1 MDKMRMESK
10 DITAQ
15 NIEKIGALFPNCIAE
30 SPDGYGGF
38 KKSVNFE
45 VLKQMLSNE
54 TAEADEAY
62 EFTWVGKKA
71 AAAEAR
77 RITRNTLRPCPEES
91 RDWDTTENLYL
102 EGENLEILKLL
113 QESYLG
119 SVKMIYIDPPYNTGH
134 DFIYPDL
141 FLMDKEAYNEG
152 TGYFDEEG
160 HVNYRRKNGKL
171 AGRYHSD
178 WCSMMYPRL
187 MLARN
192 LLREDG
198 VIFISIN
205 DTELFNLQKICCEVF
220 GDDNYLACFPRVTKR
235 AGKTTEAIAR
245 NHDYV
250 LAFGKSSET
259 GFYLPPHTDTGYQFS
274 DEYEAQRGKY
284 KLNQT
289 LDYDSLQY
297 SPSLDYPIEL
307 EGETF
312 YPGPS
317 YEKYLE
323 RKAGRHARADWAWRW
338 SRELFEFGYKNGFI
352 VVRKRGKRSRIYTK
366 TYQKAR
372 IVRTDSGFAVEYS
385 ERTKAI
391 STLEFVNNEYSNDNA
406 KKNLLKF
413 FETSVFDYSKPVSLP
428 KALAEYTTRGDDIIM
443 DFFSGSSATAQAV
456 MQLNAEDGGR
466 RRFIMA
472 QLPEICGE
480 GTEAGKAGFRTIC
493 DIGKERI
500 RRAGERLIKAGV
512 WSGSAPDVGFRV
524 FRLDE
529 SNMNDIYY
537 SAEEYSQ
544 SMLLQ
549 LESNVRADRTD
560 LDLLFGCLLDWGL
573 PLTMTCRSEK
583 LGNCTI
589 HTYNEGELIACFDEA
604 VPENVIQEIAARRP
618 RRAVFRDFGFE
629 NSPAKLNVGQIFKV
643 LAPDTR
649 IKAI

>member
-15 NIEKIGALFPNCIAE
+15 NIEKISILFPNCITEA
-30 SPDGYGGF
+30 PDGNGGM
-38 KKSVNFE
+38 KKAVNFE
-45 VLKQMLSNE
+45 LLKEMLSDDTTE
-54 TAEADEAY
+54 TDEAY

-77 RITRNTLRPCPEES
+77 RLTRKTLRPCVEES

-141 FLMDKEAYNEG
+141 FLMDSEEYNEG
-152 TGYFDEEG
+152 SGYFDEEG
-160 HVNYRRKNGKL
+160 NVNYRRKNGKL
-171 AGRYHSD
+171 FGRYHSD
-178 WCSMMYPRL
+178 WCSMMYSRL

-198 VIFISIN
+198 IIFISIS
-205 DTELFNLQKICCEVF
+205 DAELFNLQKICCEIF
-220 GDDNYLACFPRVTKR
+220 GDDNFLACFPRVTKR

-250 LAFGKSSET
+250 LAFGKSPET
-259 GFYLPPHTDTGYQFS
+259 GFYLPSHTDAGYRFS
-274 DEYEAQRGKY
+274 DEYEERRGKY

-307 EGETF
+307 DGETF
-312 YPGPS
+312 YPGSS

-352 VVRKRGKRSRIYTK
+352 VVRKKGKRSRIYTK

-372 IVRTDSGFAVEYS
+372 IVRTDSGFAIEYT

-391 STLEFVNNEYSNDNA
+391 STLEFVNNNYSNDNA
-406 KKNLLKF
+406 KKNLMKYF
-413 FETSVFDYSKPVSLP
+413 DAGVFDYSKPVSLL
-428 KALAEYTTRGDDIIM
+428 KTLAEYTTREEDIIM
-443 DFFSGSSATAQAV
+443 DFFAGSSTTAQAV

-466 RRFIMA
+466 RRFIMV

-480 GTEAGKAGFRTIC
+480 DTEAGKAGFRTIC

-500 RRAGERLIKAGV
+500 RRAGEKIKAGV
-512 WSGSAPDVGFRV
+512 CVGSVPDVGFRV
-524 FRLDE
+524 FKLDE
-529 SNMNDIYY
+529 SNGNDIYY
-537 SAEEYSQ
+537 GAEEYSQ
-544 SMLLQ
+544 PLLAL
-549 LESNVRADRTD
+549 LESNIRSDRTD

-573 PLTMTCRSEK
+573 PLSMDYQSEK
-583 LGNCTI
+583 LGNCTV
-589 HTYNEGELIACFDEA
+589 HTYNGGELIACFDEA
-604 VPENVIQEIAARRP
+604 VPESVMREIAARRP
-618 RRAVFRDFGFE
+618 RRAVFRDSGFE
-629 NSPAKLNVGQIFKV
+629 GSPAKINIGEIFKV

-649 IKAI
+649 IKVL

>member
-10 DITAQ
+10 DMTAQ
-15 NIEKIGALFPNCIAE
+15 NIEKIGALFPNCITE
-30 SPDGYGGF
+30 TPDGNGGI
-38 KKSVNFE
+38 KKTINFD
-45 VLKQMLSNE
+45 LLRQMLSDE
-54 TAEADEAY
+54 TEKTDEAY

-71 AAAEAR
+71 AVAESR
-77 RITRNTLRPCPEES
+77 RLTRKTLRPCPEES
-91 RDWDTTENLYL
+91 RDWDTTGNLYL

-134 DFIYPDL
+134 DFVYPDL
-141 FLMDKEAYNEG
+141 FLMDSEDYNEG
-152 TGYFDEEG
+152 TGYYDEEG
-160 HVNYRRKNGKL
+160 NVNFHRKNGKF

-178 WCSMMYPRL
+178 WCSMIYPRL
-187 MLARN
+187 ILARN

-198 VIFISIN
+198 VIFLSIN

-220 GDDNYLACFPRVTKR
+220 GEDNFLACFPRVTKK

-259 GFYLPPHTDTGYQFS
+259 GFYLPSHTDEGYRFS
-274 DEYEAQRGKY
+274 DEYEKRRGKY

-352 VVRKRGKRSRIYTK
+352 VVRKKGKRSRIYTK

-372 IVRTDSGFAVEYS
+372 IVRTESGFAIEYA

-406 KKNLLKF
+406 KKNMLKY
-413 FETSVFDYSKPVSLP
+413 FETGVFDYSKPVSLP
-428 KALAEYTTRGDDIIM
+428 KALAEYTTREEDIVL
-443 DFFSGSSATAQAV
+443 DFFSGSATTAQAV

-466 RRFIMA
+466 RRFIMV
-472 QLPEICGE
+472 QLPEVCGKD
-480 GTEAGKAGFRTIC
+480 TEAGKAGFRTIC
-493 DIGKERI
+493 AIGKERI
-500 RRAGERLIKAGV
+500 RRSGEKIKAGV
-512 WSGSAPDVGFRV
+512 CSGSIPDVGFRV
-524 FRLDE
+524 FKLDE
-529 SNMNDIYY
+529 SNMSDIYY

-549 LESNVRADRTD
+549 LESNIRADRTD

-573 PLTMTCRSEK
+573 PLTSVYRSEK
-583 LGNCTI
+583 LENCTV

-604 VPENVIQEIAARRP
+604 VPESVLREIAARKP
-618 RRAVFRDFGFE
+618 RRAVFRDFGFLG
-629 NSPAKLNVGQIFKV
+629 SQAKINAGEIFKI

-649 IKAI
+649 VKVI